1 MTDRTGQ
8 NQPGITRRGF
18 LQKAMAAASVVAGAE
33 LLTGFPLV
41 WAQRLKDITLLQ
53 VGGSYSA
60 IIDIARQATKD
71 LGFKIEMQNAAT
83 DALVNRV
90 ATQPKSLDIADIEYW
105 MIGKL
110 LPRQVLQGID
120 LQRFKY
126 WDKVVPIFTRG
137 IPGRP
142 QGVAARDLAVRGAI
156 PRKVQQHGACQR
168 ANAVGYL
175 DPDAL
180 QRRHSGIRPDL
191 VNRPITHW
199 HELFHSEFKGRAAI
213 LDVPSIGIM
222 DAAMAIESRGI
233 SPMATRAI

>member
-1 MTDRTGQ
+1 
-8 NQPGITRRGF
+8 
-18 LQKAMAAASVVAGAE
+18 
-33 LLTGFPLV
+33 
-41 WAQRLKDITLLQ
+41 
-53 VGGSYSA
+53 
-60 IIDIARQATKD
+60 
-71 LGFKIEMQNAAT
+71 MQNAAT

-142 QGVAARDLAVRGAI
+142 QGVVGISPYEVQYLEKSNSTALAKGPTRWATLI
-156 PRKVQQHGACQR
+156 PTLYADT
-168 ANAVGYL
+168 L
-175 DPDAL
+175 
-180 QRRHSGIRPDL
+180 GIRPDL

-199 HELFHSEFKGRAAI
+199 HELFHAEFKGRAI

>member
-1 MTDRTGQ
+1 MTDRTAAQ
-8 NQPGITRRGF
+8 NQPGITRRAF
-18 LQKAMAAASVVAGAE
+18 SKPWRRQSAWRRCGA
-33 LLTGFPLV
+33 LTGFPRSGRSGSRTLP
-41 WAQRLKDITLLQ
+41 LLQ

-105 MIGKL
+105 MMGKL

-137 IPGRP
+137 IPGR
-142 QGVAARDLAVRGAI
+142 AARYRSKGSCRTRCNTSKSPTTALL
-156 PRKVQQHGACQR
+156 QR

-180 QRRHSGIRPDL
+180 QRRHLWDPPRPGQPTDYALARAVSSGVQGR
-191 VNRPITHW
+191 RY
-199 HELFHSEFKGRAAI
+199 SGRA
-213 LDVPSIGIM
+213 LDWHYG
-222 DAAMAIESRGI
+222 RCYGH
-233 SPMATRAI
+233 

>member
-1 MTDRTGQ
+1 
-8 NQPGITRRGF
+8 
-18 LQKAMAAASVVAGAE
+18 MAAASVVAGAE

-142 QGVAARDLAVRGAI
+142 QGIAKGSCRTRCNTSKSPTARRLPKGQRGGL
-156 PRKVQQHGACQR
+156 P
-168 ANAVGYL
+168 
-175 DPDAL
+175 
-180 QRRHSGIRPDL
+180 
-191 VNRPITHW
+191 
-199 HELFHSEFKGRAAI
+199 
-213 LDVPSIGIM
+213 
-222 DAAMAIESRGI
+222 
-233 SPMATRAI
+233 

>member
-1 MTDRTGQ
+1 MTDRTAAQ
-8 NQPGITRRGF
+8 SQPGLTRRVF
-18 LQKAMAAASVVAGAE
+18 FQKAMVAASVMAGAG

-41 WAQRLKDITLLQ
+41 WAQRLKDVTLLQ

-83 DALVNRV
+83 AALVNRV
-90 ATQPKSLDIADIEYW
+90 VTQPKSVDIADIEYA

-137 IPGRP
+137 EYPDGRKVSQ
-142 QGVAARDLAVRGAI
+142 QGVSPYEAQYLEKSNSTALAKAPARWATLI
-156 PRKVQQHGACQR
+156 PMLY
-168 ANAVGYL
+168 NADTL
-175 DPDAL
+175 
-180 QRRHSGIRPDL
+180 GIRPDL

-199 HELFHSEFKGRAAI
+199 HELFHPEFKG
-213 LDVPSIGIM
+213 D
-222 DAAMAIESRGI
+222 
-233 SPMATRAI
+233 